1 MYKTSI
7 RTVSGYVARKYNNG
21 DNIKI
26 ILSDFKMT
34 TLEKPKDLYSTADD
48 VDKDVY
54 REDIKSYAKEKHA
67 LTKNAKNLYSLVLG
81 QCTEILRAKLKGKEE
96 WKEIDK
102 NATQ

>member
-1 MYKTSI
+1 MI
-7 RTVSGYVARKYNNG
+7 GYVARNYNNG

-81 QCTEILRAKLKGKEE
+81 QCTDSLRAKMKGKED
-96 WKEIDK
+96 WKNIDK
-102 NATQ
+102 KRNSVELLEMIK